1 MALFEPQR
9 SGVQTGF
16 IVSTIGITAI
26 VIGRHT
32 VKVARWGSSIA
43 RAFGRGG
50 VLLGSV
56 GSALMAYA
64 VVAALLAGIGVFLPP
79 LSLPVESSGTVIRG
93 MALPAPTS
101 TTDTGAQATP
111 PAAPSAEAPAA
122 PAADQA
128 ASPSTDQAGTAPAA
142 AVPAPSIPAT
152 LEEERSAVVQ
162 SAGTLSYV
170 MRQRFAGG
178 VYPASLAVGG
188 AAPARIVLADGT
200 ALASVPDGSRI
211 VYSVAPD
218 GSAWAITI
226 IGARFGAV
234 ATYSSTVGTV
244 QVG

>member
-64 VVAALLAGIGVFLPP
+64 VVAVLLAGVGVYLPA

-93 MALPAPTS
+93 MPLPTPTS
-101 TTDTGAQATP
+101 ASDIDARATP
-111 PAAPSAEAPAA
+111 PAAPSAEVPAA
-122 PAADQA
+122 PAGDQA
-128 ASPSTDQAGTAPAA
+128 PTSSTGQAGTAPAP
-142 AVPAPSIPAT
+142 VPPAPSVPAT

-170 MRQRFAGG
+170 MRHRFAGG
-178 VYPASLAVGG
+178 AYPASLAVGG
-188 AAPARIVLADGT
+188 AAPERIMLADGT